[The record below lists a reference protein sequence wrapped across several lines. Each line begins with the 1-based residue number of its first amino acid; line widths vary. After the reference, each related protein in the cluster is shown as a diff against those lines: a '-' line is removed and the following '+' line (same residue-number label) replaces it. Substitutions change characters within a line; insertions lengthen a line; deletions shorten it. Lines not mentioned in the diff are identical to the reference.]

1 MKHPFFLL
9 LLLLAVL
16 LSACSG
22 GNPEQYTSED
32 GYFVDTVSDTIT
44 GPDGIVYSYKIGSST
59 ITITYPN
66 GATYYQTQ
74 HDQFGTAG
82 WSDDY
87 RPQQYAAGDKLVEV
101 LSQRIPKKKE
111 FRPGSILAG
120 ILLIGLG
127 IWHAAAPES
136 AWAFG
141 WKWQIK
147 FAEPT
152 EAALILTRIEGI
164 AAILI
169 GIVMFFR

>member
-59 ITITYPN
+59 ITITYPT

-74 HDQFGTAG
+74 HDQFGTVG

-87 RPQQYAAGDKLVEV
+87 RP
-101 LSQRIPKKKE
+101 
-111 FRPGSILAG
+111 
-120 ILLIGLG
+120 
-127 IWHAAAPES
+127 
-136 AWAFG
+136 
-141 WKWQIK
+141 
-147 FAEPT
+147 
-152 EAALILTRIEGI
+152 
-164 AAILI
+164 
-169 GIVMFFR
+169 